1 VFDSLQFLQAKEP
14 TMTDKASDEPQT
26 SVLVEGDNEEELDDN
41 DYTPHFIRT
50 MLDNDQLLPRDFL
63 HIFERFEYSHLG
75 RAKTTVEFI
84 LVNEATKLTL
94 NLQHLDRVETT
105 ILVNQQRP
113 AVESLFRKT
122 HEGAAMRNVEAGI
135 NSVAILNAAKY
146 FADPAFKASA
156 DKAFEVAGYAPNAL
170 EGEAYLRALPSL
182 AVIHRQK
189 AANRKALFS
198 ILKELESRYASRHCE
213 KSMVVGKPPAKPS
226 KSEDG

>member
-1 VFDSLQFLQAKEP
+1 
-14 TMTDKASDEPQT
+14 MTDKASDEPQT
-26 SVLVEGDNEEELDDN
+26 IIPVEGNNEEEVDDN
-41 DYTPHFIRT
+41 DYTPHFIQEV
-50 MLDNDQLLPRDFL
+50 LDNRQLLPREFQEDFL
-63 HIFERFEYSHLG
+63 HIFQHFEYSHLG

-94 NLQHLDRVETT
+94 NLRHLDRVEST
-105 ILVNQQRP
+105 ILLNQQRP

-135 NSVAILNAAKY
+135 NSVAILSAAKY

-170 EGEAYLRALPSL
+170 EGEAYLRALQSL

-189 AANRKALFS
+189 AANRKALFG